1 MDICLLI
8 LRLFNVFS
16 NLLHVLDVSCLAG
29 TGGPYLEIFW
39 GDFQRI
45 LDRLPGAG
53 VFWLFNLGYA
63 LYLLHKASYS
73 QFCVKIR
80 DFSLLWQQ
88 GRSRQICLTPL
99 NVPTLNTP

>member
-1 MDICLLI
+1 M
-8 LRLFNVFS
+8 
-16 NLLHVLDVSCLAG
+16 LHVLDVSWPSGYWG
-29 TGGPYLEIFW
+29 TLSGNLLG

-53 VFWLFNLGYA
+53 VSWLYNLGYV

-80 DFSLLWQQ
+80 DFSLPWQQ

-99 NVPTLNTP
+99 NVSTLNTP